1 MSQQPVYF
9 DNAATTQVYP
19 ETVDALAKTYKEDFW
34 NPSAMYAPAIEAD
47 KKLEAS
53 RSQIA
58 KALKVPSSKLFFT
71 SGGTEG
77 SNTVIHGV
85 MEKTHVKHPKIIT
98 TSIEHPAVLEMIHA
112 YEQKGAEVV
121 LLPVDEFGR
130 ADLKALEDALD
141 ENTVLVS
148 MMAVNNEVGAINDL
162 VTAGQIIRRKAPK
175 AFFHSDFVQAFM
187 KVDDPRLDIK
197 KADLDAVNICAH
209 KIHGPKGIGALYL
222 KDDHK
227 IAPLILGGGQEKGF
241 RSGTENLALAAG
253 FADAVSRRAEHLTE
267 LQDYAQSLKDRLL
280 EELADVEDMKVS
292 SAPDASPYI
301 VSLSFAGIKGEVLLH
316 MLESE
321 GIYVSTGSA
330 CSTHHK
336 GGHVQA
342 AIGLDPLYT
351 AGTIRVSSSEFNTP
365 EEVDLLAEQLKTGVT
380 RLRKLTRYKSGSRR

>member
-1 MSQQPVYF
+1 MSTKPVYF

-19 ETVDALAKTYKEDFW
+19 ETVDVIAKTYADDFW

-47 KKLEAS
+47 KKLEES
-53 RSQIA
+53 RSKIA
-58 KALKVPSSKLFFT
+58 KALKVPKEKLFFT

-85 MEKTHVKHPKIIT
+85 MEKTHIKNPKIIT
-98 TSIEHPAVLEMIHA
+98 TAIEHPAVLEMIHA

-130 ADLKALEDALD
+130 ADLEALEEALD

-148 MMAVNNEVGAINDL
+148 IMAVNNEVGAINDL
-162 VTAGQIIRRKAPK
+162 VRAGEIIRRKVPK

-197 KADLDAVNICAH
+197 KAGLDAVNICAH

-222 KDDHK
+222 KDDKK

-253 FADAVSRRAEHLTE
+253 FADAVSHRAPKVQE
-267 LQDYAQSLKDRLL
+267 LQAHAQDLKDRLL
-280 EELADVEDMKVS
+280 EKLSDVDDMIVS

-301 VSLSFAGIKGEVLLH
+301 VSVSFAGIKGEVLLH

-351 AGTIRVSSSEFNTP
+351 AGTIRVSSSEFNTMD
-365 EEVDLLAEQLKTGVT
+365 EVDILADAMKAGVA